1 MWRRAGSKLPTGSQ
15 VGGCSTSGTETSC
28 PGQLLDRL
36 EASRAVHVLQRRE
49 LENDLLDPDAIA
61 RAMSNPPDELATL
74 LTQFLQD

>member
-1 MWRRAGSKLPTGSQ
+1 VAEGWIQAADRLPGRRLLYFRDRDELPR
-15 VGGCSTSGTETSC
+15 
-28 PGQLLDRL
+28 QLLDRL